1 MSRMKMLMSPYLIIL
16 IILHLTNFEIVECID
31 TADENSSSTCP
42 TWMYPV
48 GNNYSQCVCGVNL
61 TAVVCNP
68 SSRQV
73 KVHRCHMITYDPV
86 WNQTY
91 AGYSFYSCVKYF
103 SKTSTVFFPVS
114 PNALQVNFEMCDQFN
129 RDGLFCGSC
138 KVNYYPLVFSY
149 KLQCKECSDQEI
161 RQSIFIFIVVA
172 FVPVSIFYA
181 IVLLFKFNAN
191 SPSLH
196 GFILFAQMLTQT
208 SIMKILYAK
217 FGSSHHLERSVVIAL
232 ETLYSIWNLNFFRA
246 FTPDICLRISTLDAL
261 LLEYVVAFYP
271 MLLILITYIATEL
284 HSQGYRV
291 ITVLWQPFH
300 LCSIY
305 FRKEW
310 NIKSSLIDVF
320 ATFLLLSYNR
330 LLDINFSLLMY
341 ITPYNPKGET
351 VGRYV
356 YYDSS
361 KKFFGHEHRLFGNF
375 AVFVLFFFNVIPF
388 LLLLLYPMKWFQQC
402 LNYFKINRITLHTFV
417 DSFAGCYKDG
427 TEPETR
433 DCRYFAALFFLLR
446 FANSISVFWTFDGF
460 YLVIFPIILVCFST
474 LFISA
479 QPYRS
484 KFSKNNITTVIFL
497 MISIILCC
505 CYFGVNTAL
514 TSYPRSYPSLLIFTF
529 LVASL
534 PIVYVTCLT
543 LRWIYDR
550 MLWSR
555 HRLCC
560 LKPRYALLDD
570 KINIDSTVHRK
581 YNTV

>member
-1 MSRMKMLMSPYLIIL
+1 MKMLVFLYLIFL
-16 IILHLTNFEIVECID
+16 YLTVFKLVVCID
-31 TADENSSSTCP
+31 TADGNSSISCP
-42 TWMYPV
+42 TWTYRA
-48 GNNYSQCVCGVNL
+48 NDSSQCVCGVNL
-61 TAVVCNP
+61 TTAVICDPV
-68 SSRQV
+68 SKQV
-73 KVHRCHMITYDPV
+73 KVRGCHMITFDPAR
-86 WNQTY
+86 NQTY
-91 AGYSFYSCVKYF
+91 AGYSFYRCVQHF
-103 SKTSTVFFPVS
+103 SKTSTVS
-114 PNALQVNFEMCDQFN
+114 PNAHRVNFDMCHQFN
-129 RDGLFCGSC
+129 RDGLFCGTC
-138 KVNYYPLVFSY
+138 KENHYPLVYSY
-149 KLQCKECSDQEI
+149 KLNCKLCSDREI
-161 RQSIFIFIVVA
+161 RRSVFILFVVA
-172 FVPVSIFYA
+172 FIPVSIFYG

-196 GFILFAQMLTQT
+196 GFIFLAQILTQT
-208 SIMKILYAK
+208 SNMKIFYTK
-217 FGSSHHLERSVVIAL
+217 FDSSRHHEKDIIIVL

-271 MLLILITYIATEL
+271 MLLIVATYIATEL
-284 HSQGYRV
+284 HFRGYRI
-291 ITVLWQPFH
+291 ITVPWQPFR

-341 ITPYNPKGET
+341 ITPYNPKGEI

-361 KKFFGHEHRLFGNF
+361 KKFYGRGHRLYGDF
-375 AVFVLFFFNVIPF
+375 AALILFFFNVVPF
-388 LLLLLYPMKWFQQC
+388 LLLLLYPVKWFQKC
-402 LNYFKINRITLHTFV
+402 LNLCKINKIALHTFV

-427 TEPETR
+427 TEPGTR
-433 DCRYFAALFFLLR
+433 DCRYFAALSFLLR
-446 FANSISVFWTFDGF
+446 FANCVSVFSTFDGY

-484 KFSKNNITTVIFL
+484 KFSQHNVTTMVFL
-497 MISIILCC
+497 MISIVLCC
-505 CYFGVNTAL
+505 CFFGINTAL
-514 TSYPRSYPSLLIFTF
+514 MSYPNEYHSLLIFTF

-534 PIVYVTCLT
+534 PLVYITFLVLK
-543 LRWIYDR
+543 WIYDR
-550 MLWSR
+550 LLWGGR
-555 HRLCC
+555 RLCY
-560 LKPRYALLDD
+560 LTSRYVHLDD
-570 KINIDSTVHRK
+570 KVNVDSTVHCE

>member
-1 MSRMKMLMSPYLIIL
+1 MMLIFSYLIIL
-16 IILHLTNFEIVECID
+16 SLLYFKVVVCID
-31 TADENSSSTCP
+31 TSDGNSSINCP
-42 TWMYPV
+42 TWTYHA
-48 GNNYSQCVCGVNL
+48 NDSLQCVCGVNL
-61 TAVVCNP
+61 TTAVICDP

-73 KVHRCHMITYDPV
+73 KVRGCHMITFDLAR
-86 WNQTY
+86 NQTY
-91 AGYSFYSCVKYF
+91 AGYSFYRCVKHF
-103 SKTSTVFFPVS
+103 SQTSIVS
-114 PNALQVNFEMCDQFN
+114 PNVHQVNFEMCDQFN
-129 RDGLFCGSC
+129 RDGLFCGIC
-138 KVNYYPLVFSY
+138 KENHYPLVYSY
-149 KLQCKECSDQEI
+149 KLNCKECSDQEI
-161 RQSIFIFIVVA
+161 KQSIFIFFVVA
-172 FVPVSIFYA
+172 FIPVSIFYG

-196 GFILFAQMLTQT
+196 GFIFIAQILTQT
-208 SIMKILYAK
+208 SIMKVLYTK
-217 FGSSHHLERSVVIAL
+217 FDSSHHLERDIVILL

-246 FTPDICLRISTLDAL
+246 FTPDICLKITTLDAL
-261 LLEYVVAFYP
+261 LFEYVVASCP
-271 MLLILITYIATEL
+271 MLLIVLTYIATEL
-284 HSQGYRV
+284 HSRGYQ
-291 ITVLWQPFH
+291 IIIVLWRPFR

-341 ITPYNPKGET
+341 ISPYNPKGET

-361 KKFFGHEHRLFGNF
+361 KKFFGRGHRLYGNF
-375 AVFVLFFFNVIPF
+375 AALMLFFFNVVPF

-402 LNYFKINRITLHTFV
+402 LNYSKINKITLQTFV
-417 DSFAGCYKDG
+417 DSFSGCYKDG
-427 TEPETR
+427 TESGTR

-446 FANSISVFWTFDGF
+446 FANCVAVFSTFDGY

-474 LFISA
+474 LFIFA

-484 KFSKNNITTVIFL
+484 RFSQHNVTTMVFL

-505 CYFGVNTAL
+505 CFFGINTAL
-514 TSYPRSYPSLLIFTF
+514 MSYPNAYPSLLVFTF

-534 PIVYVTCLT
+534 PLVYITCLI
-543 LRWIYDR
+543 LKWIYDR
-550 MLWSR
+550 LLWSAR
-555 HRLCC
+555 RLCYSTS
-560 LKPRYALLDD
+560 RSVLLE
-570 KINIDSTVHRK
+570 KITVHCE